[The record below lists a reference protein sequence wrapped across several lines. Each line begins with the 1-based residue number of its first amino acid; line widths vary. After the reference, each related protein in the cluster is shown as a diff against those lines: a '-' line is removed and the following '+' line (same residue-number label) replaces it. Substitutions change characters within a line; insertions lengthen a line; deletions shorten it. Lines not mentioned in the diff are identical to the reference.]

1 MKSFN
6 SFLRKLDIKS
16 LVNNLVWIYIAF
28 SIFNFAYYLWSGE
41 TTNLINTF
49 TYLIM
54 SVLFYAISIHL
65 NKSYNNTINDGGE
78 VSQEINLQIND
89 NIEKISIKCDENNK
103 LYVECTYKK

>member
-6 SFLRKLDIKS
+6 SFLRKLDVKS
-16 LVNNLVWIYIAF
+16 LVNNFVGIYIAF

-49 TYLIM
+49 TCLIM

-65 NKSYNNTINDGGE
+65 NKSYDITINEGGE
-78 VSQEINLQIND
+78 DGQEINFQIND
-89 NIEKISIKCDENNK
+89 NIEEISIKYDENNK
-103 LYVECTYKK
+103 PYVEYTYKK